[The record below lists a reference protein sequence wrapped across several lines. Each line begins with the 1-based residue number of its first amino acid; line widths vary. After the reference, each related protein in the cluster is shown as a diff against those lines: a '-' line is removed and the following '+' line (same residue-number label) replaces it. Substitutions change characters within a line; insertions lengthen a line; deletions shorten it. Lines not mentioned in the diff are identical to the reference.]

1 MCGGLISDANRRWAK
16 EKNIHYKIK
25 RNCIFSDLKKTAA
38 ILLLCL
44 MFFNLVGYRWFF
56 SVIENNATTKLEQK
70 ISTGNYNEDQLVEIK
85 IPLNMPYYSDKDYE
99 EVYGE
104 TDWNGEH
111 YRYVKRKVS
120 GNTLYLLCLP
130 DKENT
135 SIAKVK
141 NDYTKAVNDVPANKQ
156 GSQQKNNFIKLLTSE
171 FRVHETEINDNGFSS
186 LSLQFIN
193 RNSAVKDLFYPLT
206 ETQPPEA

>member
-1 MCGGLISDANRRWAK
+1 MEKPDANRCWPT

-25 RNCIFSDLKKTAA
+25 RNCIFNDLKKTAA

-44 MFFNLVGYRWFF
+44 MVFNLVGYRWFF
-56 SVIENNATTKLEQK
+56 SIIEDNATAKLEQK
-70 ISTGNYNEDQLVEIK
+70 ISAGSYNEDQLVEIR

-120 GNTLYLLCLP
+120 NNTLYLLCLP
-130 DKENT
+130 DTENT

-141 NDYTKAVNDVPANKQ
+141 NEYTKAVNDVPANK
-156 GSQQKNNFIKLLTSE
+156 GSQQKNTFIKLMTSE
-171 FRVHETEINDNGFSS
+171 FQSNETSIVENVFSTAT
-186 LSLQFIN
+186 LSFIN
-193 RNSAVKDLFYPLT
+193 KNVDAKDLFISLT
-206 ETQPPEA
+206 EAQPPEA